1 MAKPKRRH
9 RNNQEMTM
17 ARSFS
22 RQQSRK
28 LLPMAALAIG
38 ALVLAAAPVNVGVSG
53 FGLQQAYAQGDADHG
68 SDKGGAEGS
77 GSDRGADRGSADRG
91 ASGTSGSDTGSAD
104 PAGHD
109 ATDR

>member
-1 MAKPKRRH
+1 
-9 RNNQEMTM
+9 M
-17 ARSFS
+17 ARSSS

-28 LLPMAALAIG
+28 LFPMAALAIG
-38 ALVLAAAPVNVGVSG
+38 ALVLAAAPVNVGIPG

-91 ASGTSGSDTGSAD
+91 GSSAD
-104 PAGHD
+104 TSSTDSAAHD
-109 ATDR
+109 AADR